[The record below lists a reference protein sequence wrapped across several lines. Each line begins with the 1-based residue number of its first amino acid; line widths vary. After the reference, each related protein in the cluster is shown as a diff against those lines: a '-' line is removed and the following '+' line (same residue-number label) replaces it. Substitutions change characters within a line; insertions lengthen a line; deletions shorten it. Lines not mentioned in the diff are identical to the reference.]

1 MIKKQINDIK
11 PKVWRILLITG
22 LITYIIKIL
31 ATFINGFLNGYP
43 DSYTITSWFT
53 DLSVPLVAFII
64 GIILSNWRQ
73 PKNRIQFAGVFA
85 INAYLLCLI
94 GRQLLPYLSNAWGPW
109 GMLVQETMPAIVVL
123 FVQTVISII
132 LIFRH
137 NKKQPV
143 DPKLFILIFVFIALL
158 VQAVQTA
165 QQLPAMINFTLHANN
180 IWNTP
185 VLPIVIWLVLV
196 VPVIIFAALIVIN
209 SIYLK
214 PIKNIFNRLFLASLT
229 AVYASI
235 AISSLTITVGSLT
248 PLHDIVSLWVC
259 IVGYSIGLIFDVVI
273 IQRLRTLSVK

>member
-11 PKVWRILLITG
+11 PKVWRVLLITG

-43 DSYTITSWFT
+43 DIYTITSWLT
-53 DLSVPLVAFII
+53 DLSVPLIAFII
-64 GIILSNWRQ
+64 GFILSLWRQ
-73 PKNRIQFAGVFA
+73 PKNRVQFAGVFA
-85 INAYLLCLI
+85 INAYLLCQI
-94 GRQLLPYLSNAWGPW
+94 GNQLLPYLSDAWGPW
-109 GMLVQETMPAIVVL
+109 GMLARETMPAIVAL
-123 FVQTVISII
+123 AVQTIVSII

-137 NKKQPV
+137 SKKQPV
-143 DPKLFILIFVFIALL
+143 DPKLFILILVFIALL
-158 VQAVQTA
+158 VQAIQTV
-165 QQLPAMINFTLHANN
+165 QQLPAMINFTLHTNN

-214 PIKNIFNRLFLASLT
+214 PIKNIVNRLFLASLT
-229 AVYASI
+229 AVYASMT
-235 AISSLTITVGSLT
+235 ISSLTITVGSLT

-259 IVGYSIGLIFDVVI
+259 IIGYSIGLILNGVI
-273 IQRLRTLSVK
+273 IHRLRILSV